1 MTNQQQE
8 MIEYTTQEV
17 VRYLIEYNGM
27 TIEEAMEQ
35 FYLSWTFEKLND
47 IETGLYLEGS
57 AYIYEMLKREQRKK
71 TEIESVFKGI
81 DGTYVKRTFDFSL
94 KDKEIDDS
102 LSEISK
108 TMDNCT
114 TVKLVNYYPEY
125 RKNVN
130 KNAETIATKIM

>member
-27 TIEEAMEQ
+27 TMEEAMEQ

-57 AYIYEMLKREQRKK
+57 AYIYEMLKREQQ
-71 TEIESVFKGI
+71 
-81 DGTYVKRTFDFSL
+81 
-94 KDKEIDDS
+94 
-102 LSEISK
+102 
-108 TMDNCT
+108 
-114 TVKLVNYYPEY
+114 
-125 RKNVN
+125 KN
-130 KNAETIATKIM
+130 K